1 MTLSAAGTMMACP
14 GSDATETTFKTVLA
28 GTRSYR
34 ILGRTLELYG
44 DKRQLLARFEG

>member
-1 MTLSAAGTMMACP
+1 MACP
-14 GSDATETTFKTVLA
+14 GADATETAFKAALSA
-28 GTRSYR
+28 TRAYR